1 MSERVNAHALDVL
14 HDALAQALA
23 AGARRAADA
32 QALAAAAQHAS
43 GDGAARPPPPPPPL
57 APPLSPYA
65 TLAADPQPQPLA
77 QGWLLVRRSGAAAPG
92 RRNHSSWGQQY
103 VVLLGSAL
111 FFFPRGSAR
120 PTVVA
125 PLARNDAAP
134 ELAPRASPALTVVTH
149 PPSVDQVVEGDSRIS
164 PIIEQPDER
173 ER

>member
-1 MSERVNAHALDVL
+1 MSERVNAHALVVL

-32 QALAAAAQHAS
+32 AVIAAAQAS
-43 GDGAARPPPPPPPL
+43 GDVAARPAAPPPPL

-65 TLAADPQPQPLA
+65 TLAADPKPQPLA